1 MTGVYSKTWYEDNSI
16 VHIADE
22 RLSIGK
28 KEHFDFC
35 VIGGGLSGLSCAYH
49 LAKLGANVALCEHS
63 SIGSGASGR
72 NGGFCSSGW
81 AAGLDQITRLVGP
94 LVSKELELIGAD
106 GFKWMRKRA
115 FSSKYNTA
123 QPISG
128 IISLGL
134 RGQRSELSERLDEV
148 ELKKFVDGPRYKWG
162 RIDNEAFHFHPL
174 NFLKTFLQEV
184 KSHGV
189 KVLENTGAVQVNGS
203 EIYFLNGSR
212 ISFDRM
218 IWATGGYSIEKNSS
232 LKKYL
237 LPIQTFICV
246 TSPMPEILE
255 TYIPTR
261 MALGDDRRAGN
272 YFRRRPDGRLLW
284 GMGVSALNQQSVE
297 SIKQMGWKNIKAH
310 FPYMIT
316 EMKQNNIKFDYAWSG
331 LMAYASHFMPYVGKL
346 NERESI
352 LSGFGG
358 HGMNTAPI
366 AGKRMALFLN
376 GDKNMLDPFLEIP
389 RRNVFGLIG
398 RLGAEFEYR
407 RLRAID
413 YITEAL
419 G

>member
-1 MTGVYSKTWYEDNSI
+1 MSAVYSRTWYDDTCVSPSEQPSSVI
-16 VHIADE
+16 Q
-22 RLSIGK
+22 K
-28 KEHFDFC
+28 KSFDFC
-35 VIGGGLSGLSCAYH
+35 IIGGGLAGLSCAYH
-49 LAKLGANVALCEHS
+49 LAEMGASVALCEHS
-63 SIGSGASGR
+63 VIGAGASGR

-106 GFKWMRKRA
+106 GFKWMRARA
-115 FSSKYNTA
+115 FSSKYTKA

-128 IISLGL
+128 IVSLGL
-134 RGQRSELSERLDEV
+134 RGQMSEVSERLDEV

-162 RIDNEAFHFHPL
+162 KIDNEAFHFHPL
-174 NFLKTFLQEV
+174 NFLKTFLQEAI
-184 KSHGV
+184 SHGV
-189 KVLENTGAVQVNGS
+189 KVFENTGEVQLNGS
-203 EIYFLNGSR
+203 EIYFSNGNR
-212 ISFDRM
+212 ISCDRM
-218 IWATGGYSIEKNSS
+218 IWATGGYSIEKNST

-272 YFRRRPDGRLLW
+272 YFRRLPDGRLLW

-310 FPYMIT
+310 FPNMIV

-407 RLRAID
+407 RLRVID
-413 YITEAL
+413 YIAEAM

>member
-1 MTGVYSKTWYEDNSI
+1 MSAVYSRTWYDDTCVSPSGQPSSVI
-16 VHIADE
+16 Q
-22 RLSIGK
+22 K
-28 KEHFDFC
+28 KNFDFC
-35 VIGGGLSGLSCAYH
+35 IIGGGLAGLSCAYH
-49 LAKLGANVALCEHS
+49 LAEMGASVALCEHS
-63 SIGSGASGR
+63 VIGAGASGR

-115 FSSKYNTA
+115 FSSKYTTA

-134 RGQRSELSERLDEV
+134 RGQRSEVSERLNEV
-148 ELKKFVDGPRYKWG
+148 ELKKFVVGPRYKWG
-162 RIDNEAFHFHPL
+162 KIDKNAFHFHPL
-174 NFLKTFLQEV
+174 NFLKIFLQELI
-184 KSHGV
+184 SHGV
-189 KVLENTGAVQVNGS
+189 TVLENTGEVQVNGS
-203 EIYFLNGSR
+203 EIYFSNGNR
-212 ISFDRM
+212 ISFDHM
-218 IWATGGYSIEKNSS
+218 IWATGGYSIEKNST
-232 LKKYL
+232 LKKHL

-255 TYIPTR
+255 TYIPTQ

-272 YFRRRPDGRLLW
+272 YFRRLPDGRLLW

-310 FPYMIT
+310 FPSMIG

-346 NERESI
+346 NDRESI

-366 AGKRMALFLN
+366 AGKRMALFLS
-376 GDKNMLDPFLEIP
+376 GDKTILDPFLEIP

-413 YITEAL
+413 YLAEAF

>member
-1 MTGVYSKTWYEDNSI
+1 MSAVYSRTWYDDTCVSPSEQPSSVI
-16 VHIADE
+16 Q
-22 RLSIGK
+22 K
-28 KEHFDFC
+28 KNFDFC
-35 VIGGGLSGLSCAYH
+35 IIGGGLAGLSCAYH
-49 LAKLGANVALCEHS
+49 LAEMGANVALCEHS
-63 SIGSGASGR
+63 MIGAGASGR

-81 AAGLDQITRLVGP
+81 AAGLNQITRLVGP

-106 GFKWMRKRA
+106 GFKWMRDRA
-115 FSSKYNTA
+115 LSSKYTKA

-134 RGQRSELSERLDEV
+134 RGQMSEVSERLDEV

-162 RIDNEAFHFHPL
+162 KIDNEAFHFHPL
-174 NFLKTFLQEV
+174 NFLKTFLQEAI
-184 KSHGV
+184 SHGV
-189 KVLENTGAVQVNGS
+189 KVFENTGEVQLNGS
-203 EIYFLNGSR
+203 EIYFSNGNR
-212 ISFDRM
+212 ISCDRM
-218 IWATGGYSIEKNSS
+218 IWATGGYSIEKNST

-272 YFRRRPDGRLLW
+272 YFRRLPDGRLLW

-310 FPYMIT
+310 FPNMIV

-407 RLRAID
+407 RLRVID
-413 YITEAL
+413 YIAEAM

>member
-1 MTGVYSKTWYEDNSI
+1 
-16 VHIADE
+16 
-22 RLSIGK
+22 
-28 KEHFDFC
+28 
-35 VIGGGLSGLSCAYH
+35 
-49 LAKLGANVALCEHS
+49 
-63 SIGSGASGR
+63 
-72 NGGFCSSGW
+72 
-81 AAGLDQITRLVGP
+81 
-94 LVSKELELIGAD
+94 
-106 GFKWMRKRA
+106 MRDRA
-115 FSSKYNTA
+115 FSSKYTEA

-128 IISLGL
+128 IVSLGL
-134 RGQRSELSERLDEV
+134 RGQMSEVSERLDEV

-174 NFLKTFLQEV
+174 NFLKIFLREAI
-184 KSHGV
+184 SHGV
-189 KVLENTGAVQVNGS
+189 KVFENTGAVQVNGP
-203 EIYFLNGSR
+203 EIYFSNGNR
-212 ISFDRM
+212 ISCDRM
-218 IWATGGYSIEKNSS
+218 IWATGGYSIEKNST

-237 LPIQTFICV
+237 LPVQTFICV

-272 YFRRRPDGRLLW
+272 YFRRLPDGRLLW

-310 FPYMIT
+310 FPNMIA

-413 YITEAL
+413 YIAEAL

>member
-1 MTGVYSKTWYEDNSI
+1 MSAVYSPTWYDDTCVSPSGQPSSVI
-16 VHIADE
+16 Q
-22 RLSIGK
+22 K
-28 KEHFDFC
+28 KNFDFC
-35 VIGGGLSGLSCAYH
+35 IIGGGLAGLSCAYH
-49 LAKLGANVALCEHS
+49 LAEMGANVALCEHS
-63 SIGSGASGR
+63 VIGAGASGR

-106 GFKWMRKRA
+106 GFKWMRDRA
-115 FSSKYNTA
+115 FSSKYTKA

-134 RGQRSELSERLDEV
+134 RGQMSEVSERLDEV

-162 RIDNEAFHFHPL
+162 KIDNEAFHFHPL
-174 NFLKTFLQEV
+174 NFLKIFLQEAI
-184 KSHGV
+184 SHGV
-189 KVLENTGAVQVNGS
+189 KVFENTGAVQVNGP
-203 EIYFLNGSR
+203 EIYFSNGNR
-212 ISFDRM
+212 ISCDRM
-218 IWATGGYSIEKNSS
+218 IWATGGYSIEKNST

-272 YFRRRPDGRLLW
+272 YFRRLPDGRLLW

-310 FPYMIT
+310 FPNMIA

-331 LMAYASHFMPYVGKL
+331 LMAYAPHFMPYVGKL
-346 NERESI
+346 SERESI

-413 YITEAL
+413 YIAEAL

>member
-1 MTGVYSKTWYEDNSI
+1 
-16 VHIADE
+16 
-22 RLSIGK
+22 
-28 KEHFDFC
+28 
-35 VIGGGLSGLSCAYH
+35 VIGA
-49 LAKLGANVALCEHS
+49 
-63 SIGSGASGR
+63 GASGR

-106 GFKWMRKRA
+106 GFKWMRDRA
-115 FSSKYNTA
+115 FSSKYTKA

-128 IISLGL
+128 IVSLGL
-134 RGQRSELSERLDEV
+134 RGQMSEVSEKLDEV

-162 RIDNEAFHFHPL
+162 KIDNEAFHFHPL
-174 NFLKTFLQEV
+174 NFLKTFLQEAI
-184 KSHGV
+184 SHGV
-189 KVLENTGAVQVNGS
+189 KVFENTGEVQVNGS
-203 EIYFLNGSR
+203 EIYFSNGNR
-212 ISFDRM
+212 ISCDRM
-218 IWATGGYSIEKNSS
+218 IWATGGYSIEKNST

-272 YFRRRPDGRLLW
+272 YFRRLPDGRLLW

-310 FPYMIT
+310 FPNMIA

-346 NERESI
+346 NEREAI

-413 YITEAL
+413 YIAEAL

>member
-1 MTGVYSKTWYEDNSI
+1 MSAVYSPTWYDDTCALPSWQPSSVI
-16 VHIADE
+16 Q
-22 RLSIGK
+22 K
-28 KEHFDFC
+28 KNFDFC
-35 VIGGGLSGLSCAYH
+35 IIGGGLAGLSCAYH
-49 LAKLGANVALCEHS
+49 SAEMGANVALCEHS
-63 SIGSGASGR
+63 VIGAGASGR

-106 GFKWMRKRA
+106 GFKWMRDRA
-115 FSSKYNTA
+115 FSSKYTKA

-134 RGQRSELSERLDEV
+134 RGQMSEVSERLDEV

-174 NFLKTFLQEV
+174 NFLKIFLREAI
-184 KSHGV
+184 SHGV
-189 KVLENTGAVQVNGS
+189 KVFENTGAVQVNGP
-203 EIYFLNGSR
+203 EIYFSNGNR
-212 ISFDRM
+212 ISCDRM
-218 IWATGGYSIEKNSS
+218 IWATGGYSIEKNST

-272 YFRRRPDGRLLW
+272 YFRRLPDGRLLW

-310 FPYMIT
+310 FPNMIA

-331 LMAYASHFMPYVGKL
+331 LMAYAPHFMPYVGKL

-413 YITEAL
+413 YIAEAL

>member
-94 LVSKELELIGAD
+94 IVSKELELIGAD

-134 RGQRSELSERLDEV
+134 RGQRSELSEGLDEV

-174 NFLKTFLQEV
+174 NFLKIFLREAI
-184 KSHGV
+184 SHGV
-189 KVLENTGAVQVNGS
+189 KVFENTGAVQVNGP
-203 EIYFLNGSR
+203 EIYFSNGNR
-212 ISFDRM
+212 ISCDRM
-218 IWATGGYSIEKNSS
+218 IWATGGYSIEKNST

-272 YFRRRPDGRLLW
+272 YFRRLPDGRLLW

-297 SIKQMGWKNIKAH
+297 SIKQMGWKNIKVH

>member
-203 EIYFLNGSR
+203 EIYFSNGSR

-218 IWATGGYSIEKNSS
+218 IWATGGYSIEKNST

-272 YFRRRPDGRLLW
+272 YFRRLPDGRLLW
-284 GMGVSALNQQSVE
+284 
-297 SIKQMGWKNIKAH
+297 
-310 FPYMIT
+310 
-316 EMKQNNIKFDYAWSG
+316 
-331 LMAYASHFMPYVGKL
+331 
-346 NERESI
+346 
-352 LSGFGG
+352 
-358 HGMNTAPI
+358 
-366 AGKRMALFLN
+366 
-376 GDKNMLDPFLEIP
+376 
-389 RRNVFGLIG
+389 
-398 RLGAEFEYR
+398 
-407 RLRAID
+407 
-413 YITEAL
+413 
-419 G
+419 

>member
-1 MTGVYSKTWYEDNSI
+1 MSAVYSRTWYDDTCVSPSEQPSSVI
-16 VHIADE
+16 Q
-22 RLSIGK
+22 K
-28 KEHFDFC
+28 KNFDFC
-35 VIGGGLSGLSCAYH
+35 IIGGGLAGLSCAYH
-49 LAKLGANVALCEHS
+49 LAEMGASVALCEHS
-63 SIGSGASGR
+63 VIGAGASGR

-106 GFKWMRKRA
+106 GFKWMRDRA
-115 FSSKYNTA
+115 SSSKYTKA

-128 IISLGL
+128 IVSLGL
-134 RGQRSELSERLDEV
+134 RGQMSEVSERLDEV

-162 RIDNEAFHFHPL
+162 KIDNEAFHFHPL
-174 NFLKTFLQEV
+174 NFLKTFLQEAL
-184 KSHGV
+184 SHGV
-189 KVLENTGAVQVNGS
+189 KVFENTGEVQLNGS
-203 EIYFLNGSR
+203 EIYFSNGNR
-212 ISFDRM
+212 ISCDRM
-218 IWATGGYSIEKNSS
+218 IWATGGYSIEKNST

-272 YFRRRPDGRLLW
+272 YFRRLPDGRLLW

-310 FPYMIT
+310 FPNMIV

-407 RLRAID
+407 RLRVID
-413 YITEAL
+413 YIAEAL

>member
-123 QPISG
+123 QPSG

-203 EIYFLNGSR
+203 EIYFSNGSR

-218 IWATGGYSIEKNSS
+218 IWATGGYSIEKNST

-272 YFRRRPDGRLLW
+272 YFRRLPDGRLLW

>member
-1 MTGVYSKTWYEDNSI
+1 MSAVYSRTWYDDTCVSPSEQPSSVI
-16 VHIADE
+16 Q
-22 RLSIGK
+22 K
-28 KEHFDFC
+28 KSFDFC
-35 VIGGGLSGLSCAYH
+35 IIGGGLAGLSCAYH
-49 LAKLGANVALCEHS
+49 LAEMGASVALCEHS
-63 SIGSGASGR
+63 VIGAGASGR

-106 GFKWMRKRA
+106 GSKWMRDRA
-115 FSSKYNTA
+115 FSSKYTKA

-128 IISLGL
+128 IVSLGL
-134 RGQRSELSERLDEV
+134 RGQMSEVSERLDEV

-162 RIDNEAFHFHPL
+162 KIDNEAFHFHPL
-174 NFLKTFLQEV
+174 NFLKTFLQEAI
-184 KSHGV
+184 SHGV
-189 KVLENTGAVQVNGS
+189 KVFENTGEVQLNGS
-203 EIYFLNGSR
+203 EIYFSNGNR
-212 ISFDRM
+212 ISCDRM
-218 IWATGGYSIEKNSS
+218 IWATGGYSIEKNST

-272 YFRRRPDGRLLW
+272 YFRRLPDGRLLW

-310 FPYMIT
+310 FPNMIV

-407 RLRAID
+407 RLRVID
-413 YITEAL
+413 YIAEAM

>member
-16 VHIADE
+16 FHITDE

-28 KEHFDFC
+28 KKHFDFC

-63 SIGSGASGR
+63 SVGSGASGR

-115 FSSKYNTA
+115 FSSKYKTA

-148 ELKKFVDGPRYKWG
+148 KLKKFVDGPRYKWG
-162 RIDNEAFHFHPL
+162 KIDNEAFHFHPL

-203 EIYFLNGSR
+203 EIYFSNGNR

-218 IWATGGYSIEKNSS
+218 IWATGGYSIEKNST

-272 YFRRRPDGRLLW
+272 YFRRLPDGRLLW

-310 FPYMIT
+310 FPSMIA

>member
-203 EIYFLNGSR
+203 EIYFSNGSR

-218 IWATGGYSIEKNSS
+218 IWATGGYSIEKNST

-272 YFRRRPDGRLLW
+272 YFRRLPDGRLLW

>member
-1 MTGVYSKTWYEDNSI
+1 MSAVYSPTWYDDTCVSPSGQPSSVI
-16 VHIADE
+16 Q
-22 RLSIGK
+22 K
-28 KEHFDFC
+28 KNFDFC
-35 VIGGGLSGLSCAYH
+35 IIGGGLAGLSCAYH
-49 LAKLGANVALCEHS
+49 LAEMGANVALCEHS
-63 SIGSGASGR
+63 VIGAGASGR

-94 LVSKELELIGAD
+94 LVSKELELIGVD
-106 GFKWMRKRA
+106 GFKWMRDRA
-115 FSSKYNTA
+115 FSSTYTKA

-134 RGQRSELSERLDEV
+134 RGQMSEVSERLDEV

-174 NFLKTFLQEV
+174 NFLKIFLREAI
-184 KSHGV
+184 SHGV
-189 KVLENTGAVQVNGS
+189 KVFENTGAVQVNGP
-203 EIYFLNGSR
+203 EIYFSNGNR
-212 ISFDRM
+212 ISCDRM
-218 IWATGGYSIEKNSS
+218 IWATGGYSIEKNST

-272 YFRRRPDGRLLW
+272 YFRRLPDGRLLW

-310 FPYMIT
+310 FPNMIA

-331 LMAYASHFMPYVGKL
+331 LMAYAPHFMPYVGKL

-413 YITEAL
+413 YIAEAL

>member
-1 MTGVYSKTWYEDNSI
+1 MTGIYSKTWYEDNSI

-203 EIYFLNGSR
+203 EIYFSNGSR

-218 IWATGGYSIEKNSS
+218 IWATGGYSIEKNST

-272 YFRRRPDGRLLW
+272 YFRRLPDGRLLW

-310 FPYMIT
+310 FPNMIA

>member
-218 IWATGGYSIEKNSS
+218 IWATGGYSIEKNST

-272 YFRRRPDGRLLW
+272 YFRRLPNGRLLW

-310 FPYMIT
+310 FPNMIA

-331 LMAYASHFMPYVGKL
+331 LMAYAPHFMPYVGKL

-413 YITEAL
+413 YIAEAL

>member
-35 VIGGGLSGLSCAYH
+35 VIGGGLSGLSCGYH

-148 ELKKFVDGPRYKWG
+148 ELKKFVDSPRYKWG

-218 IWATGGYSIEKNSS
+218 IWATGGYSIEKNST

-272 YFRRRPDGRLLW
+272 YFRRLPDGRLLW

>member
-1 MTGVYSKTWYEDNSI
+1 MSAVYSRTWYDDTCVSPSGQP
-16 VHIADE
+16 
-22 RLSIGK
+22 LSVIQK
-28 KEHFDFC
+28 KNFDFC
-35 VIGGGLSGLSCAYH
+35 IIGGGLAGLSCAYH
-49 LAKLGANVALCEHS
+49 LAEMGANVALCEHS
-63 SIGSGASGR
+63 VIGAGASGR

-106 GFKWMRKRA
+106 GFKWMRDRA
-115 FSSKYNTA
+115 FSSKYTQA

-134 RGQRSELSERLDEV
+134 KGQISEGSKRLDEV

-162 RIDNEAFHFHPL
+162 KIDNEAFHFHPL
-174 NFLKTFLQEV
+174 NFLKTFLQEAI
-184 KSHGV
+184 SHGV
-189 KVLENTGAVQVNGS
+189 KVFENTGEVQLNGS
-203 EIYFLNGSR
+203 EIYFSNGNR
-212 ISFDRM
+212 ISCDRM
-218 IWATGGYSIEKNSS
+218 IWATGGYSIEKNST

-272 YFRRRPDGRLLW
+272 YFRRLPDGRLLW

-310 FPYMIT
+310 FPNMIA

-407 RLRAID
+407 RLRVID
-413 YITEAL
+413 YIAEAM

>member
-1 MTGVYSKTWYEDNSI
+1 MSAVYSRTWYDDTCVSPSGQP
-16 VHIADE
+16 
-22 RLSIGK
+22 LSVIQK
-28 KEHFDFC
+28 KNFDFC
-35 VIGGGLSGLSCAYH
+35 IIGGGLAGLSCAYH
-49 LAKLGANVALCEHS
+49 LAEMGASVALCEHS
-63 SIGSGASGR
+63 VIGAGASGR

-106 GFKWMRKRA
+106 GFKWMRDRA
-115 FSSKYNTA
+115 FSLKYTKA

-128 IISLGL
+128 IVSLGL
-134 RGQRSELSERLDEV
+134 RGQMSEVSERLDEV

-162 RIDNEAFHFHPL
+162 KIDNEAFHFHPL
-174 NFLKTFLQEV
+174 NFLKTFLQEAI
-184 KSHGV
+184 SHGV
-189 KVLENTGAVQVNGS
+189 KVFENTGEVQLNGS
-203 EIYFLNGSR
+203 EIYFSNGNR
-212 ISFDRM
+212 ISCDRM
-218 IWATGGYSIEKNSS
+218 IWATGGYSIEKNST

-272 YFRRRPDGRLLW
+272 YFRRLPDGRLLW

-310 FPYMIT
+310 FPNMIA

-407 RLRAID
+407 RLRVID
-413 YITEAL
+413 YIAEAL

>member
-1 MTGVYSKTWYEDNSI
+1 MSAVYSRTWYDDTCVSPSEQPSSVI
-16 VHIADE
+16 Q
-22 RLSIGK
+22 K
-28 KEHFDFC
+28 KSFDSC
-35 VIGGGLSGLSCAYH
+35 IIGGGLAGLSCAYH
-49 LAKLGANVALCEHS
+49 LAEMGASVALCEHS
-63 SIGSGASGR
+63 VIGAGASGR

-106 GFKWMRKRA
+106 GFEWMRDRA
-115 FSSKYNTA
+115 FSSKYTKA

-128 IISLGL
+128 IVSLGL
-134 RGQRSELSERLDEV
+134 RGQMSEVSERLDEV

-162 RIDNEAFHFHPL
+162 KIDNEAFHFHPL
-174 NFLKTFLQEV
+174 NFLKTFLQEAI
-184 KSHGV
+184 SHGV
-189 KVLENTGAVQVNGS
+189 KVFENTGEVQLNGS
-203 EIYFLNGSR
+203 EIYFSNGNR
-212 ISFDRM
+212 ISCDRM
-218 IWATGGYSIEKNSS
+218 IWATGGYSIEKNST

-272 YFRRRPDGRLLW
+272 YFRRLPDGRLLW

-310 FPYMIT
+310 FPNMIV

-407 RLRAID
+407 RLRVID
-413 YITEAL
+413 YIAEAM

>member
-1 MTGVYSKTWYEDNSI
+1 MTGIYSKTWYEDNSI

-148 ELKKFVDGPRYKWG
+148 ELKKFVDSPRYKWG

-218 IWATGGYSIEKNSS
+218 IWATGGYSIEKNST

-272 YFRRRPDGRLLW
+272 YFRRLPDGRLLW

>member
-1 MTGVYSKTWYEDNSI
+1 MTGVYSKTWYEDNSL

-134 RGQRSELSERLDEV
+134 RGQRSELSERLDEI

-174 NFLKTFLQEV
+174 NFLKIFLQEV

-203 EIYFLNGSR
+203 EIYFSNGSR

-218 IWATGGYSIEKNSS
+218 IWATGGYSIEKNST

-272 YFRRRPDGRLLW
+272 YFRRLPDGRLLW

>member
-1 MTGVYSKTWYEDNSI
+1 MSAVYSPTWYDDTCVSPSGQPSSVI
-16 VHIADE
+16 Q
-22 RLSIGK
+22 K
-28 KEHFDFC
+28 KNFDFC
-35 VIGGGLSGLSCAYH
+35 IIGGGLAGLSCAYH
-49 LAKLGANVALCEHS
+49 LAEMGANVALCEHS
-63 SIGSGASGR
+63 VIGAGASGR

-106 GFKWMRKRA
+106 GFKWMRDRA
-115 FSSKYNTA
+115 FSEKYTKA
-123 QPISG
+123 QPKSG

-134 RGQRSELSERLDEV
+134 RGQMSEVSESLDEV

-174 NFLKTFLQEV
+174 NFLKIFLREAI
-184 KSHGV
+184 SHGV
-189 KVLENTGAVQVNGS
+189 KVFENTGAVQVNGP
-203 EIYFLNGSR
+203 EIYFSNGNR
-212 ISFDRM
+212 ISCDRV
-218 IWATGGYSIEKNSS
+218 IWATGGYSIEKNST

-272 YFRRRPDGRLLW
+272 YFRRLPDGRLLW

-310 FPYMIT
+310 FPNMIA

-331 LMAYASHFMPYVGKL
+331 LMAYAPHFMPYVGKL

-413 YITEAL
+413 YIAEAL

>member
-1 MTGVYSKTWYEDNSI
+1 M
-16 VHIADE
+16 
-22 RLSIGK
+22 
-28 KEHFDFC
+28 
-35 VIGGGLSGLSCAYH
+35 
-49 LAKLGANVALCEHS
+49 
-63 SIGSGASGR
+63 
-72 NGGFCSSGW
+72 
-81 AAGLDQITRLVGP
+81 
-94 LVSKELELIGAD
+94 
-106 GFKWMRKRA
+106 
-115 FSSKYNTA
+115 
-123 QPISG
+123 
-128 IISLGL
+128 
-134 RGQRSELSERLDEV
+134 SEVSERLDEV

-174 NFLKTFLQEV
+174 NFLKIFLREAI
-184 KSHGV
+184 SHGV
-189 KVLENTGAVQVNGS
+189 KVFENTGAVQVNGP
-203 EIYFLNGSR
+203 EIYFSNGNR
-212 ISFDRM
+212 ISCDRM
-218 IWATGGYSIEKNSS
+218 IWATGGYSIEKNST

-261 MALGDDRRAGN
+261 MALGDARRAGN
-272 YFRRRPDGRLLW
+272 YFRRLPDGRLLW

-310 FPYMIT
+310 FPNMIA

-331 LMAYASHFMPYVGKL
+331 LMAYAPHFMPYVGKL

-413 YITEAL
+413 YIAEAL

>member
-148 ELKKFVDGPRYKWG
+148 ELKKFVDSPRYKWG

-189 KVLENTGAVQVNGS
+189 KVFENTGAAQVNGS
-203 EIYFLNGSR
+203 EIYFSNGCR

-218 IWATGGYSIEKNSS
+218 IWATGGYSIEKNST

-272 YFRRRPDGRLLW
+272 YFRRLPDGRLLW

>member
-1 MTGVYSKTWYEDNSI
+1 
-16 VHIADE
+16 
-22 RLSIGK
+22 
-28 KEHFDFC
+28 
-35 VIGGGLSGLSCAYH
+35 
-49 LAKLGANVALCEHS
+49 
-63 SIGSGASGR
+63 
-72 NGGFCSSGW
+72 
-81 AAGLDQITRLVGP
+81 
-94 LVSKELELIGAD
+94 
-106 GFKWMRKRA
+106 MRDRA
-115 FSSKYNTA
+115 FSSKYTKA

-128 IISLGL
+128 IVSLGL
-134 RGQRSELSERLDEV
+134 RGQMSEVSERLDEV

-162 RIDNEAFHFHPL
+162 KIDNEAFHFHPL
-174 NFLKTFLQEV
+174 NFLKTFLQEAI
-184 KSHGV
+184 SHGV
-189 KVLENTGAVQVNGS
+189 KVFENTGEVQLNGS
-203 EIYFLNGSR
+203 EIYFSNGNR
-212 ISFDRM
+212 ISCDRM
-218 IWATGGYSIEKNSS
+218 IWATGGYSIEKNST

-272 YFRRRPDGRLLW
+272 YFRRLPDGRLLW

-310 FPYMIT
+310 FPNMIV

-352 LSGFGG
+352 LSCFGG
-358 HGMNTAPI
+358 HGRNTAPI

>member
-189 KVLENTGAVQVNGS
+189 KVLENTGALQVNGS
-203 EIYFLNGSR
+203 EIYFSNGSR
-212 ISFDRM
+212 ISFDQM
-218 IWATGGYSIEKNSS
+218 IWATGGYSIEKNST

-272 YFRRRPDGRLLW
+272 YFRRLPDGRLLW

>member
-148 ELKKFVDGPRYKWG
+148 ELKKFVDSPRYKWG

-174 NFLKTFLQEV
+174 NFLKIFLQEV
-184 KSHGV
+184 KSQGV

-203 EIYFLNGSR
+203 EIYFSNGSR

-218 IWATGGYSIEKNSS
+218 IWATGGYSIEKNST

-272 YFRRRPDGRLLW
+272 YFRRLPDGRLLW

-310 FPYMIT
+310 FPHMIT

>member
-272 YFRRRPDGRLLW
+272 YFRRLPDGRLLW

>member
-1 MTGVYSKTWYEDNSI
+1 MSAVYSPTWYDDTCVSPSGQPSSVI
-16 VHIADE
+16 Q
-22 RLSIGK
+22 K
-28 KEHFDFC
+28 KNFDFC
-35 VIGGGLSGLSCAYH
+35 IIGGGLAGLSCAYH
-49 LAKLGANVALCEHS
+49 LAEMGANVALCEHS
-63 SIGSGASGR
+63 IIGAGASGR

-174 NFLKTFLQEV
+174 NFLKIFLREAI
-184 KSHGV
+184 SHGV
-189 KVLENTGAVQVNGS
+189 KVFENTGAVQVNGP
-203 EIYFLNGSR
+203 EIYFSNGNR
-212 ISFDRM
+212 ISCDRM
-218 IWATGGYSIEKNSS
+218 IWATGGYSIEKNST

-272 YFRRRPDGRLLW
+272 YFRRLPDGRLLW

-310 FPYMIT
+310 FPNMIA

-331 LMAYASHFMPYVGKL
+331 LMAYAPHFMPYVGKL

-413 YITEAL
+413 YIAEAL